1 MDKLKED
8 ILKIASINKV
18 LTEKQLFRLLMTYHV
33 KLSPENYEIIISFL
47 KENEIKLINDEEKSK
62 KYILGN

>member
-8 ILKIASINKV
+8 ILKIANINKV